1 MPELVL
7 DKRRR
12 RRPRPWRL
20 LVAVLAALAT
30 LGVLALVLPEPFGGR
45 LGVATIAG
53 SSMAPTYEDGDVV
66 VVWRADEYQ
75 PGAVITYAVPAG
87 QVGAGSTVVHR
98 VIDESDQGYR
108 TQGDHNLR
116 PDPWVA
122 PDDEIRGRVVWSV
135 PNGTVVLPWVTGAAA
150 LLAVAAL
157 VALGVRRIRRR
168 RRAAPSLPTHPD

>member
-20 LVAVLAALAT
+20 LVAVLAVLAT
-30 LGVLALVLPEPFGGR
+30 LGVLALVLPEPFGAR
-45 LGVATIAG
+45 LSVATVAG

-66 VVWRADEYQ
+66 VVWRADDYR

-87 QVGAGSTVVHR
+87 QVGEGSTVVHR
-98 VIDESDQGYR
+98 VIDETPEGYR

-122 PDDEIRGRVVWSV
+122 PDGEIRGRVVWSV
-135 PNGTVVLPWVTGAAA
+135 PNGTVVLPWIAAVVA
-150 LLAVAAL
+150 LLAVAVL
-157 VALGVRRIRRR
+157 VGLGVRRARR
-168 RRAAPSLPTHPD
+168 